1 VGLGA
6 DKEANETEGGGCTG
20 LSPVRHTQKM
30 VHSGATALL
39 TSLAPCASDAND
51 AVNTCS
57 ESRESWRAAG
67 GISKSTGLTQ
77 R

>member
-1 VGLGA
+1 
-6 DKEANETEGGGCTG
+6 
-20 LSPVRHTQKM
+20 VRHTQKM